1 MVHNQVAILPVSD
14 KYNEDAQNL
23 LKLLNNYDI
32 RAFVDERS
40 EKVGRKIR
48 DTEIQK
54 VPYMII
60 LGEKEIESQKISVRR
75 QGKGDLGSFGVDEF
89 AKLITEE
96 IKKELN

>member
-1 MVHNQVAILPVSD
+1 
-14 KYNEDAQNL
+14 
-23 LKLLNNYDI
+23 
-32 RAFVDERS
+32 
-40 EKVGRKIR
+40 
-48 DTEIQK
+48 
-54 VPYMII
+54 MII